1 MAKYMKVVWLVWIL
15 CPTAQRFL
23 KHQLAVEVNMKIGLS
38 YSRCVR
44 DIVDGVVDI
53 DDVLVVI
60 TRTDFDPRDAD
71 QWQGIWIGYG
81 GGTENAYLNGF
92 FSHSNPEWAGYTDED
107 QFRSVS
113 IELWETGKLHQPR
126 QFGAHPQRRPEIW
139 LEAVLPN
146 SELEKNPTAKM
157 AWEKFQTVAGLA
169 NVELDDK
176 YR

>member
-1 MAKYMKVVWLVWIL
+1 
-15 CPTAQRFL
+15 
-23 KHQLAVEVNMKIGLS
+23 MKIGLS
-38 YSRCVR
+38 YSRCIR

-53 DDVLVVI
+53 DDVLVII

-71 QWQGIWIGYG
+71 QWAGIWEGYG
-81 GGTENAYLNGF
+81 GGHVNAFSQGF
-92 FSHSNPEWAGYTDED
+92 FGSSNPEWAGYHDED

-126 QFGAHPQRRPEIW
+126 KFGAHPARRSEIW

-146 SELEKNPTAKM
+146 SELDKNPAAKTA
-157 AWEKFQTVAGLA
+157 WDKFQTIAGLT

-176 YR
+176 YK

>member
-1 MAKYMKVVWLVWIL
+1 
-15 CPTAQRFL
+15 
-23 KHQLAVEVNMKIGLS
+23 MKIGLS

-53 DDVLVVI
+53 DDVLVLI

-71 QWQGIWIGYG
+71 QWQGIWLGYG
-81 GGTENAYLNGF
+81 GGSDNAYLNGF
-92 FSHSNPEWAGYTDED
+92 FSQSNPEWAGYHDED

-113 IELWETGKLHQPR
+113 IELWERGLLHQPR
-126 QFGAHPQRRPEIW
+126 KFGAHPTRRPEIW

-157 AWEKFQTVAGLA
+157 AWEKFQMIAGLSS
-169 NVELDDK
+169 VTLDDR
-176 YR
+176 YQ